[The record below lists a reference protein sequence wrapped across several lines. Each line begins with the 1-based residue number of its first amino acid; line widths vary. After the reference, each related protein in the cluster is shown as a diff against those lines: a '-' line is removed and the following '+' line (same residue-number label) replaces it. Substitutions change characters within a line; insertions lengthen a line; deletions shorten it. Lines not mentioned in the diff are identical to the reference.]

1 MIKLFFLLR
10 IFSFLLLP
18 LVTQSQN
25 SNPVQ
30 KTGWLFYYSDKV
42 IWFESKITA
51 RAKAEYFFTITEYK
65 NGLIVNSMPL
75 ALYYR
80 SIAKGYEIKV
90 LFYDSV
96 SRREDYTLKDSIWVI
111 PVKMKYTPLTRSVSE
126 ILEPMG
132 LSFVKDTKNVT
143 VIYNFETNYDLDNVE
158 LLRKSDRRRLKRVK
172 NYTVYSPH

>member
-1 MIKLFFLLR
+1 MTKLLFILG
-10 IFSFLLLP
+10 IFSVLLLP
-18 LVTQSQN
+18 LVTQSQAN
-25 SNPVQ
+25 NPAQ

-42 IWFESKITA
+42 IWFASEITA
-51 RAKAEYFFTITEYK
+51 RAKTEDFFSTTEYK
-65 NGLIVNSMPL
+65 NGLIVSSMPL

-96 SRREDYTLKDSIWVI
+96 SRKEDYTLKDSIWVV
-111 PVKMKYTPLTRSVSE
+111 PVRMKYTPLTRPVSE

-158 LLRKSDRRRLKRVK
+158 LLRKSDRRKLKRVK
-172 NYTVYSPH
+172 NYTVYPPH